1 MFGSRFLQLADEDE
15 DVVPQMDDSLRL
27 QIQHANWQ
35 IVNCSTPANYYH
47 VLRRQVPKN
56 IDPCICLISQEV
68 ALLFFY
74 SMLTHCW
81 VIRCTA
87 TSASR

>member
-47 VLRRQVPKN
+47 VLRRQVPKK
-56 IDPCICLISQEV
+56 
-68 ALLFFY
+68 
-74 SMLTHCW
+74 
-81 VIRCTA
+81 
-87 TSASR
+87 